1 MAPAFDLAA
10 FERATDS
17 LLDILS
23 VEIAQALVAY
33 RGDDKLRA
41 KIDEL
46 AGKNTEGL
54 LTDKDALNTKATCG
68 PITLCPFSRLK
79 LASDCASP
87 RRMNEA
93 TRNLVRRRA
102 GNRCE
107 YCGRPQSESLL
118 ASLHIEHILPRKHH
132 GGDDAE
138 NLALACIDCNLHKG
152 TNVAGYD
159 PVTGALTGLFHPR
172 RQLWS
177 DHFEWHGVLIVGI
190 TAVGRTTVDV
200 LELNSPDRLELRAQ
214 SNML

>member
-1 MAPAFDLAA
+1 
-10 FERATDS
+10 
-17 LLDILS
+17 
-23 VEIAQALVAY
+23 
-33 RGDDKLRA
+33 
-41 KIDEL
+41 
-46 AGKNTEGL
+46 
-54 LTDKDALNTKATCG
+54 
-68 PITLCPFSRLK
+68 
-79 LASDCASP
+79 
-87 RRMNEA
+87 MNEA

-118 ASLHIEHILPRKHH
+118 ASLHIEHILPRKHP

-200 LELNSPDRLELRAQ
+200 LELNSPDRLELRAKQHAVAPQTACPLPQGRPVNANQQ
-214 SNML
+214 SPRRNPAARQRPSRRSSPGCGGGSIPSFRSSF